1 MCGGHYVKA
10 RTDKSIFNGVCI
22 HREWYRKIAGKHGE
36 NVLRPHEAICDIL
49 KNSKGVNVFVRI
61 GSDFSMGVI
70 RMEQKRYLNRYKSF
84 QCSLSSLEE
93 ARKRDLTDDFVIS
106 GTVQKFCL
114 TFDIS
119 WKVMKDIIV
128 GYHKISSFASGSPRE
143 TLRMAAQLGI
153 ISGDIWMKMLLDR
166 NELTHD
172 YDGSLARNAAN
183 KIVELYLPVFEHF
196 RDIAARYMDQMEKDD
211 KL

>member
-1 MCGGHYVKA
+1 MI
-10 RTDKSIFNGVCI
+10 IFG
-22 HREWYRKIAGKHGE
+22 
-36 NVLRPHEAICDIL
+36 
-49 KNSKGVNVFVRI
+49 RI
-61 GSDFSMGVI
+61 GSELSTGEIKMN
-70 RMEQKRYLNRYKSF
+70 QKKYLNRYKSF
-84 QCSLSSLEE
+84 LCSLTSLAE

-128 GYHKISSFASGSPRE
+128 DYHKVSSFASGSPRE
-143 TLRMAAQLGI
+143 TLRMAAQLGV

-166 NELTHD
+166 NALTHD
-172 YDGSLARNAAN
+172 YDGSLARDAAH
-183 KIVELYLPVFEHF
+183 KIVELYLPVFEDF
-196 RDIAARYMDQMEKDD
+196 RDTAARYMDQMEKDD